1 MADEEKV
8 ENNPQDKKN
17 GKLPLILASFLPII
31 LMLLGFFFVT
41 KFINPRF
48 ALSGTG
54 ERTENKPSKEV
65 TESKSV
71 STESHASDGFIYEF
85 GTVLVNPLGTEGRR
99 YIKVGINLELKSK
112 SLVKKIDKAKPL
124 LQHQFIIT
132 LSSKTIDE
140 ISSPE
145 GKLALIKELKDNFI
159 SVLGLSSD
167 DIYQIYFSE
176 FVVQ

>member
-8 ENNPQDKKN
+8 ENTTQDKKS
-17 GKLPLILASFLPII
+17 GKLPLILASFLPIV

-41 KFINPRF
+41 KFLNPRF
-48 ALSGTG
+48 AISGTG
-54 ERTENKPSKEV
+54 QNLG
-65 TESKSV
+65 TESSKNVVNSQNTPTPDR
-71 STESHASDGFIYEF
+71 SKDGIIYEF

-99 YIKVGINLELKSK
+99 YIKVGINLELRNK
-112 SLVKKIDKAKPL
+112 SLIKSIDKAKPM

-145 GKLALIKELKDNFI
+145 GKLALQKELKENFI
-159 SVLGLSSD
+159 SALGLSQE
-167 DIYQIYFSE
+167 DIYQVYFSE

>member
-1 MADEEKV
+1 MADEEKL
-8 ENNPQDKKN
+8 ENTVQNEKS

-41 KFINPRF
+41 KLINPRF
-48 ALSGTG
+48 ALSG
-54 ERTENKPSKEV
+54 NSKDMEV
-65 TESKSV
+65 QPLKDTVESQNV
-71 STESHASDGFIYEF
+71 STLDHSKDGFIYEF

-112 SLVKKIDKAKPL
+112 SLAKSIDKAKPM
-124 LQHQFIIT
+124 LQHQFIII
-132 LSSKTIDE
+132 LSSKTIGE
-140 ISSPE
+140 ISTPE
-145 GKLALIKELKDNFI
+145 GKSALQKELKDNFI
-159 SVLGLSSD
+159 SALGLSED

>member
-1 MADEEKV
+1 MADEEKL
-8 ENNPQDKKN
+8 ENIPQDKKN
-17 GKLPLILASFLPII
+17 GKLPLILASFLPIV

-48 ALSGTG
+48 ALSGEGKNT
-54 ERTENKPSKEV
+54 TSNPSKVEV
-65 TESKSV
+65 ENQSV
-71 STESHASDGFIYEF
+71 STPNHSNDGFIYEF
-85 GTVLVNPLGTEGRR
+85 GTVLVNPLGSEGRR

-112 SLVKKIDKAKPL
+112 SLVKKIDKAKPM

-132 LSSKTIDE
+132 LSSKTIDD

-145 GKLALIKELKDNFI
+145 GKSALQNELKDNFV
-159 SVLGLSSD
+159 STLGLSQD
-167 DIYQIYFSE
+167 DIYQVYFSE

>member
-1 MADEEKV
+1 MADEEKL
-8 ENNPQDKKN
+8 ENTPQDKKS
-17 GKLPLILASFLPII
+17 GKLPLILASFLPIV

-41 KFINPRF
+41 KFLNPRF
-48 ALSGTG
+48 IISGTG
-54 ERTENKPSKEV
+54 QNVGTESSKDTIANQSAPTPVPSK
-65 TESKSV
+65 S
-71 STESHASDGFIYEF
+71 GIIYEF

-99 YIKVGINLELKSK
+99 YIKVGINLELRSK
-112 SLVKKIDKAKPL
+112 SLVKSIDKAKPM

-145 GKLALIKELKDNFI
+145 GKLALQKELKENFV
-159 SVLGLSSD
+159 SVLGLSQE
-167 DIYQIYFSE
+167 DIHQVYFSE